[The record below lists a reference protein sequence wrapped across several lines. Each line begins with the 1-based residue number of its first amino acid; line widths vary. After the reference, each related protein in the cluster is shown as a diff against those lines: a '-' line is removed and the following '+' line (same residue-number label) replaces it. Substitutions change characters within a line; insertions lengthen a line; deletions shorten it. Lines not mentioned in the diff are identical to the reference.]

1 VRFLWE
7 ELRSALP
14 LIYQGNPYLLNVL
27 WVTVRVA
34 AISTVAALVIGLPIG
49 LTIGLGR
56 FRGRQTLHVLA
67 NASLGLPPVI
77 AGLVLFLL
85 FVPQG
90 PLGSLHLV
98 FTLRAVYIAQ
108 TVLALPYVVA
118 LTAAAIQGLPPGLL
132 AQARVLGAGRGQLC
146 VLALREAKVGVM
158 AAVIAA
164 LGSTLS
170 EVGAVV
176 IVGGNVQGYDQ
187 TLASSVLEQVNSAS
201 YAGAIAIGI
210 ILMALILALLGV
222 LTILQQRQGGIGL
235 RFRTPT

>member
-7 ELRSALP
+7 ELRSAVP
-14 LIYQGNPYLLNVL
+14 LIYTGNPYLVNVM
-27 WVTVRVA
+27 WVTIRVTV
-34 AISTVAALVIGLPIG
+34 ISTLIALVIGLPIG
-49 LTIGLGR
+49 LTLGLGR
-56 FRGRQTLHVLA
+56 FRGRRALHVLA

-90 PLGSLHLV
+90 PFGSWQLI

-132 AQARVLGAGRGQLC
+132 AQARVLGAGRAQLC

-187 TLASSVLEQVNSAS
+187 TLASAVLQQVNSAS
-201 YAGAIAIGI
+201 YADAVALGI
-210 ILMALILALLGV
+210 ILVAVILALLGV
-222 LTILQQRQGGIGL
+222 LTVLQQREGGIGL
-235 RFRTPT
+235 RFRTPA